1 MNKILAYYIMFLLL
15 SLLVLFPTMIT
26 ANNINIMPDRTIK
39 LPKTKGTVYHLLLKV
54 SDITGLLFIYD
65 SKIIDNEKVATIKK
79 GNYTIE
85 EAIRLIVGNTELE
98 VSQVGNHILIT
109 LPAIHKKIPAPTI
122 IEKKETHYI
131 IEGIIVDKQ
140 TKEPIEGGTIN
151 VQNTSIGSVSNA
163 NGEFRLIIPDSLQS
177 SKIIFS
183 HLGYT
188 PEKLDAP
195 LIAGRKSNIGLE
207 AKVIP
212 LQEVIVRIANPIRLL
227 REMQQ
232 NIRINY
238 PHDPVYLTS
247 FYREGIERKNKFVS
261 LSEAIFKIYKSSYLI
276 NANSDQVKLLKMRN
290 ISNQLEK
297 DTVITK
303 MKAGINSSLMLDVI
317 KTMPDFLNPDDENN
331 LYNYVSTDITVI
343 DNRIVNVIS
352 FEQKENVDAPLYRGE
367 LYIDSENNALVRASF
382 EINPKYVDKATNLF
396 VEKKSRDLNITLQK
410 VEYTLSYKQWD
421 NMYYINHVRGD
432 LYFKVKKR
440 KQLFSSYPLHTW
452 FEMVT
457 CKIDTHD
464 ISRFTHNET
473 LPTRTIFAETH
484 FTYDENFWENFNVI
498 PPEKKLNEE
507 IKELSVKI
515 EETGY

>member
-1 MNKILAYYIMFLLL
+1 MNKILAYYISFLLL
-15 SLLVLFPTMIT
+15 SLLVLFPTMTT
-26 ANNINIMPDRTIK
+26 ASNINIMPDRTIK
-39 LPKTKGTVYHLLLKV
+39 LPKTKDTVYHLLLKV

-65 SKIIDNEKVATIKK
+65 SKIIDNEKVTTIKK

-85 EAIRLIVGNTELE
+85 EAIRLIVDNTELE

-109 LPAIHKKIPAPTI
+109 LPATHKKVTAPTI
-122 IEKKETHYI
+122 IEKKKTHFI
-131 IEGIIVDKQ
+131 IEGTLVDKQ

-188 PEKLDAP
+188 PEKLDAS

-247 FYREGIERKNKFVS
+247 FYREGIERKSKFVS

-331 LYNYVSTDITVI
+331 LY
-343 DNRIVNVIS
+343 
-352 FEQKENVDAPLYRGE
+352 
-367 LYIDSENNALVRASF
+367 
-382 EINPKYVDKATNLF
+382 
-396 VEKKSRDLNITLQK
+396 
-410 VEYTLSYKQWD
+410 
-421 NMYYINHVRGD
+421 
-432 LYFKVKKR
+432 
-440 KQLFSSYPLHTW
+440 
-452 FEMVT
+452 
-457 CKIDTHD
+457 
-464 ISRFTHNET
+464 
-473 LPTRTIFAETH
+473 
-484 FTYDENFWENFNVI
+484 
-498 PPEKKLNEE
+498 
-507 IKELSVKI
+507 
-515 EETGY
+515 